1 MKKITK
7 DFLSLLK
14 SPHWYNEKY
23 DGRRR
28 EFRGID
34 KESWEEAKKKAIYRR
49 FFRTKSEEYVSQL
62 RKAYITIKNM
72 SKPEN
77 GSYQKVAMYGYSRL
91 YLCSPIYGL
100 CDYNKSCLLPIKGH
114 EKECEWLIKVSE
126 KNGKV
131 KCMN

>member
-14 SPHWYNEKY
+14 TPNWYDKKY
-23 DGRRR
+23 DGRKK

-34 KESWEEAKKKAIYRR
+34 RHEWFDAKEKAIKRRLYRTIEDN
-49 FFRTKSEEYVSQL
+49 RTVSRL
-62 RKAYITIKNM
+62 RYAYNAVKEC

-77 GSYQKVAMYGYSRL
+77 GNYQKVAMYGFTWL
-91 YLCSPIYGL
+91 YLCSPIYGHS
-100 CDYNKSCLLPIKGH
+100 DYNKSRLMPIKGH

-126 KNGKV
+126 RTAKGG
-131 KCMN
+131 M

>member
-1 MKKITK
+1 MNKITK

-14 SPHWYNEKY
+14 NPHWYNEKY

-34 KESWEEAKKKAIYRR
+34 NESWEEAKKKAIYRR
-49 FFRTKSEEYVSQL
+49 FCRTKSYDYVVSQI
-62 RKAYITIKNM
+62 RIAYLTVKDR

-77 GSYQKVAMYGYSRL
+77 GSYQKVAMYGNTWL
-91 YLCSPIYGL
+91 YLCSPIYGHS
-100 CDYNKSCLLPIKGH
+100 DYNKSRLLPIKGH

-126 KNGKV
+126 KTAKSNV
-131 KCMN
+131 

>member
-1 MKKITK
+1 MNKITK

-14 SPHWYNEKY
+14 RQNWYNEKY

-49 FFRTKSEEYVSQL
+49 FCRTKSYDYVVSQI
-62 RKAYITIKNM
+62 RIAYLTVKDR
-72 SKPEN
+72 SKPEH
-77 GSYQKVAMYGYSRL
+77 GSYQKVAMYGYTWL
-91 YLCSPIYGL
+91 YLCSPIYGHS
-100 CDYNKSCLLPIKGH
+100 DYNKSRLLPIKGH

-126 KNGKV
+126 KTAKSNV
-131 KCMN
+131 